1 MEKKDYYELLGVE
14 RNASLDEIKSAY
26 RKKAMQYHP
35 DRNPGNKEAEE
46 LFKQAAEAYEVLSDQ
61 DKRARYDRY
70 GFDGLRGN
78 GGASGFNDI
87 SDIFS
92 HFGDIF
98 GGGGSIFDDFF
109 GNSRRSS
116 RGSRRP
122 IGEQGS
128 DIKIRLP
135 LTLGEIALG
144 AKKKIKVRSY
154 QQCDSCQG
162 TGSKEGMGYTTCSH
176 CNGTGE
182 VRQVTRTFLGQIV
195 NVTPCYA
202 CNGSGQVVK
211 EKCPK
216 CGGEGRVDGERT
228 VDLEV
233 PAGVEA
239 NQYIVLEGQGN
250 AGRRGG
256 PNGDLVVIFEEKPH
270 PFFKRNG
277 NDIIYDLKIPF
288 TTAALGDEV
297 EIPTIEG
304 SKKIKIEAG
313 IQPNEQIVI
322 ENEGIPYLNKKKK
335 GNLIAVV
342 NINVPKKLNSKEKE
356 LLKQLSESEHF
367 AVSGNKKSK
376 DFFEKVKDTFL

>member
-1 MEKKDYYELLGVE
+1 MEKKDYYELLGVD

-35 DRNPGNKEAEE
+35 DRNPGSKEAEE
-46 LFKQAAEAYEVLSDQ
+46 LFKQAAEAYEVLSDP
-61 DKRARYDRY
+61 DKRARYDRF
-70 GFDGLRGN
+70 GFDGVRGS
-78 GGASGFNDI
+78 GGSAGFNDI

-98 GGGGSIFDDFF
+98 GGSSIFDDFF
-109 GNSRRSS
+109 GNSRRST
-116 RGSRRP
+116 RNNRRP

-144 AKKKIKVRSY
+144 AKKKIKVNAY
-154 QQCDSCQG
+154 QQCKSCQG
-162 TGSKEGMGYTTCSH
+162 TGSKDGAGYTTCSQ
-176 CNGTGE
+176 CSGSGE
-182 VRQVTRTFLGQIV
+182 IRQVTRTFLGQIV
-195 NVTPCYA
+195 NVTSCPA
-202 CNGSGQVVK
+202 CRGSGQVVK

-216 CGGEGRVDGERT
+216 CNGDGRIEGENT
-228 VDLEV
+228 VELEV
-233 PAGVEA
+233 PPGVEA
-239 NQYIVLEGQGN
+239 NQYIILENQGN

-256 PNGDLVVIFEEKPH
+256 PNGDLIVIFEEKPH

-277 NDIIYDLKIPF
+277 NDILFQLKIPF
-288 TTAALGDEV
+288 TSAALGADV

-304 SKKIKIEAG
+304 SKKITIPPG
-313 IQPNEQIVI
+313 TQPNEQIVI

-335 GNLIAVV
+335 GNLIANV
-342 NINVPKKLNSKEKE
+342 NIIVPKKLNSKEKE
-356 LLKQLSESEHF
+356 LLHQLAESEHF
-367 AVSGNKKSK
+367 STTNSKKNK

>member
-1 MEKKDYYELLGVE
+1 MEKKDYYELLGVD
-14 RNASLDEIKSAY
+14 RNATLDEIKSAY

-46 LFKQAAEAYEVLSDQ
+46 MFKQAAEAYEVLSDPE
-61 DKRARYDRY
+61 KRARYDRY
-70 GFDGLRGN
+70 GFEGLRGN
-78 GGASGFNDI
+78 GGTPGFSDI

-98 GGGGSIFDDFF
+98 GGSIFDDFF
-109 GNSRRSS
+109 GNTRRSS
-116 RGSRRP
+116 RSSRRP

-144 AKKKIKVRSY
+144 AKKKIKVKAY
-154 QQCDSCQG
+154 LQCDSCQG
-162 TGSKEGMGYTTCSH
+162 TGSKGGIGYTTCPH

-182 VRQVTRTFLGQIV
+182 IRQVTRTFLGQIV
-195 NVTPCYA
+195 NVTTCYN

-211 EKCPK
+211 ERCPK
-216 CGGEGRVDGERT
+216 CNGEGRVEGEHT
-228 VDLEV
+228 VDIEV

-239 NQYIVLEGQGN
+239 NQYIVIENQGN

-256 PNGDLVVIFEEKPH
+256 PNGDLIVIFEEKNH

-277 NDIIYDLKIPF
+277 NDIIYELKIPF
-288 TTAALGDEV
+288 TVAALGDEIEV
-297 EIPTIEG
+297 PTIEG
-304 SKKIKIEAG
+304 SKKIKIEPG
-313 IQPNEQIVI
+313 TQPNDKIII

-335 GNLIAVV
+335 GNLIVVV
-342 NINVPKKLNSKEKE
+342 NIVVPTKLNSKEKE
-356 LLKQLSESEHF
+356 LLRLLAQNEHF
-367 AVSGNKKSK
+367 SVTPNKKNK

>member
-1 MEKKDYYELLGVE
+1 MEKKDYYELLGVQ

-46 LFKQAAEAYEVLSDQ
+46 LFKQAAEAYEVLSDP
-61 DKRARYDRY
+61 DKRARYDRF

-78 GGASGFNDI
+78 AGASGFNDI
-87 SDIFS
+87 ADIFS

-109 GNSRRSS
+109 GQTRRS
-116 RGSRRP
+116 RASRRP
-122 IGEQGS
+122 IGEPGS
-128 DIKIRLP
+128 DIKIKLP

-144 AKKKIKVRSY
+144 AKKKLKVRSY
-154 QQCDSCQG
+154 QRCDSCQG
-162 TGSKEGMGYTTCSH
+162 TGSKDGIGYTTCPH
-176 CNGTGE
+176 CNGSGE
-182 VRQVTRTFLGQIV
+182 IRQITRTFLGQVV
-195 NVTPCYA
+195 NVTTCYS

-211 EKCPK
+211 DKCPK
-216 CGGEGRVDGERT
+216 CNGEGRIDGEHT

-239 NQYIVLEGQGN
+239 NQYIVMENQGN

-256 PNGDLVVIFEEKPH
+256 PNGDLIVIFEEKPH
-270 PFFKRNG
+270 PFFKKVE
-277 NDIIYDLKIPF
+277 NDIVYDLKIPF
-288 TTAALGDEV
+288 TVAALGGEV

-304 SKKIKIEAG
+304 SKKIKIEPG
-313 IQPNEQIVI
+313 TQPNEKIII
-322 ENEGIPYLNKKKK
+322 ENEGIPFLNKKKK

-342 NINVPKKLNSKEKE
+342 NISVPKKLNSKEKD
-356 LLKQLSESEHF
+356 LLKQLADSDNF
-367 AVSGNKKSK
+367 NLFPKKKDK
-376 DFFEKVKDTFL
+376 DFFEKVIDTFL